1 MLKYKNGLSGPLT
14 HSYLLNNV
22 LRGSFPGVNIQR
34 CWDLHLP
41 VWVLKELLRILSHKL
56 FGGIFNLINV
66 YTLVFAIL
74 GTSIVPLTL
83 IIYFSWFIYHIGHK
97 RQTQSLQAKYG
108 PFRLVHANFQN
119 TETARSAYTTRPVV

>member
-97 RQTQSLQAKYG
+97 RQTQSLQA
-108 PFRLVHANFQN
+108 
-119 TETARSAYTTRPVV
+119 